1 MSLEIVEYISVPFA
15 ERRPGAY
22 PKIGTLIVKV
32 GPQISVCLDVVEGKQ
47 GSFFFR
53 VPSIKAGDQWIE
65 CFKFVERPDFAKYV
79 KEQIGDIV
87 KNKYLSAHS
96 DARF

>member
-1 MSLEIVEYISVPFA
+1 MSLEILNYINVPFT

-87 KNKYLSAHS
+87 KNKYLVAHG
-96 DARF
+96 DTDF